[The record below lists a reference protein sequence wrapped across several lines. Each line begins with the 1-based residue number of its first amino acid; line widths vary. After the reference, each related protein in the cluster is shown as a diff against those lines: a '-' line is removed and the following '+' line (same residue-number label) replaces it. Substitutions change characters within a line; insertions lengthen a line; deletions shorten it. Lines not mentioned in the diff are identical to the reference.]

1 MAILE
6 RFTDIIKANIN
17 DLLDKCEDPAKMI
30 DQYLRDLTED
40 LAEVKQETAAVM
52 AEETRTK
59 RMLDDNAA
67 EVQRFEGLAR
77 KALAAGNEGD
87 ARVFLG
93 KKQQLAEKA
102 ASLQATY
109 DAAHANAE
117 KMRQM
122 HDKLVGDIETLHS
135 RREMVK
141 AKVAVA
147 KTQEKV
153 NQMGASAD
161 KAAGAMSAF
170 ERMERKADQMLDQA
184 NAMAELNA
192 APADE
197 AAELEKKYASAAG
210 DAAVDAELAK
220 LKAEMGL

>member
-6 RFTDIIKANIN
+6 RFADIIKANIN

-40 LAEVKQETAAVM
+40 LAEVKKETAAVM

-147 KTQEKV
+147 KTRERV

-184 NAMAELNA
+184 NAMAELNS
-192 APADE
+192 APVDE